1 MLCYIIKRI
10 LLTLPVLFG
19 IATITF
25 ILLFLVPGDATLCVV
40 GERVDKETMEII
52 RKERGLDKPIV
63 ERYINYLSR
72 LIHLDLG
79 RSYSTGIQ
87 VSKAISQRFPNTLY
101 LTIAAMFVA
110 IIIGIPLG
118 IFSAVMRGRFVD
130 YICMFLAVF
139 GVSTPV
145 FWFGLLLICVF
156 SIYLGWLPASGMGN
170 GDIRHLIMPALTLG
184 LHSVAFIAR
193 ITRTSMLEV
202 IGENYIRTARA
213 KGVYEYMV
221 ILKHA
226 IKNALIPIITLI
238 GLDFGSYLNGSVL
251 TETIFGWP
259 GLGRY
264 AVEGIMKRDIP
275 IVMGT
280 VLFGATV
287 FVLANLVVDILYY
300 LLNPRIR
307 YDKK

>member
-1 MLCYIIKRI
+1 MLYYIIKRT
-10 LLTLPVLFG
+10 LLVLPVLLG
-19 IATITF
+19 IATVTF

-40 GERVDKETMEII
+40 GERVDKATIEMI
-52 RKERGLDKPIV
+52 RKERGMDKPV
-63 ERYINYLSR
+63 MERYVHYLYR
-72 LIHLDLG
+72 LICLDLG
-79 RSYSTGIQ
+79 RSYSTGVQ
-87 VSKAISQRFPNTLY
+87 VSKAIGERFPNTLR
-101 LTIAAMFVA
+101 LAVAAMFIA

-118 IFSAVMRGRFVD
+118 ILSAIMRGKFVD

-139 GVSTPV
+139 GVSTPI

-156 SIYLGWLPASGMGN
+156 SIYLGWLPTSGMGN
-170 GDIRHLIMPALTLG
+170 GDIKHLLMPALTLG

-193 ITRTSMLEV
+193 VTRSSMLEV

-213 KGVYEYMV
+213 KGLCEYVV
-221 ILKHA
+221 IIKHA
-226 IKNALIPIITLI
+226 MKNALIPVVTLI

-264 AVEGIMKRDIP
+264 AVDGIMKRDIP

-280 VLFGATV
+280 VLFGAIV
-287 FVLANLVVDILYY
+287 FVIANLIVDVLYH

-307 YDKK
+307 YK

>member
-1 MLCYIIKRI
+1 
-10 LLTLPVLFG
+10 
-19 IATITF
+19 
-25 ILLFLVPGDATLCVV
+25 
-40 GERVDKETMEII
+40 
-52 RKERGLDKPIV
+52 
-63 ERYINYLSR
+63 
-72 LIHLDLG
+72 
-79 RSYSTGIQ
+79 
-87 VSKAISQRFPNTLY
+87 
-101 LTIAAMFVA
+101 AMFVA

-156 SIYLGWLPASGMGN
+156 SIYLGWLPSSGMGN
-170 GDIRHLIMPALTLG
+170 GDIRHLVMPALTLG

-193 ITRTSMLEV
+193 VTRSSMLEV

-213 KGVYEYMV
+213 KGVYEHIV

-226 IKNALIPIITLI
+226 MKNALIPIITLI

-287 FVLANLVVDILYY
+287 FVLANLIVDIMYY
-300 LLNPRIR
+300 ILNPRIR
-307 YDKK
+307 YEKK